1 MSKRLRDGV
10 MRFRLHIHSR
20 WMMKTHWRAQSQR
33 NHSGGSTPRT
43 KYDSGQESLVTMNEQ
58 AEALHSST
66 TSVRRN
72 AARTSYYTLSFGA
85 CIHTSSSY
93 GFSVC
98 RCCQD
103 INAGLHIQST
113 GLLQRTAVWRVWRA
127 DVSSTIGPERRR
139 ATCNRRAAAWQHHA
153 RRFYDSSTGYPCVN
167 EWPSRSPSW
176 SSSVWLSRHRRIWQ
190 TTFSLLPTS
199 ARAVSDRPT
208 QRCASS
214 DVQITVSATGVLR
227 LLDHA
232 CGTRCQCIYGSATVS
247 DSWNGC
253 WRPIC
258 SVFGTAALC
267 GALVR
272 SAV

>member
-103 INAGLHIQST
+103 INAGLHIQSI

-127 DVSSTIGPERRR
+127 DVSFTIGPERRR

-153 RRFYDSSTGYPCVN
+153 DSMTAPLATRTSTSDLQDRRPD
-167 EWPSRSPSW
+167 
-176 SSSVWLSRHRRIWQ
+176 
-190 TTFSLLPTS
+190 LP
-199 ARAVSDRPT
+199 VSDWAGTGVSGRRLSAYFRRQHAQTPIDRHSDVRRPT
-208 QRCASS
+208 FR
-214 DVQITVSATGVLR
+214 
-227 LLDHA
+227 
-232 CGTRCQCIYGSATVS
+232 
-247 DSWNGC
+247 
-253 WRPIC
+253 
-258 SVFGTAALC
+258 
-267 GALVR
+267 
-272 SAV
+272 